1 MLLQPHMKPVSCQC
15 ACNMY
20 QSMCDG
26 TTIQTSGG
34 TCLGGCSTLL
44 TIRKSCQHVPGT
56 NARHKT
62 LNQHGAVQLALEA
75 LESGLSPQAASM
87 VSELVASQQGRP
99 PPGRRRAFVPS
110 PAQLK
115 ALPLQY
121 GQNTID
127 FTFAG
132 QRLRA
137 YIHYFNWNSRYI
149 SKAPHTINHAKTSIT
164 AQFFCVTDMFNMT
177 ALPHESLTLT
187 RPLHLSATLHLPHLH
202 FFLSRSSIC

>member
-1 MLLQPHMKPVSCQC
+1 MRGIPSGSQHAKQTRAFQQGQLLPSCAVRAVMPILARQH
-15 ACNMY
+15 NTKNSEID
-20 QSMCDG
+20 QS
-26 TTIQTSGG
+26 
-34 TCLGGCSTLL
+34 
-44 TIRKSCQHVPGT
+44 V
-56 NARHKT
+56 
-62 LNQHGAVQLALEA
+62 VQLALEA
-75 LESGLSPQAASM
+75 LGSELSPQAASM

-137 YIHYFNWNSRYI
+137 YIHFFNWNSR
-149 SKAPHTINHAKTSIT
+149 
-164 AQFFCVTDMFNMT
+164 
-177 ALPHESLTLT
+177 
-187 RPLHLSATLHLPHLH
+187 
-202 FFLSRSSIC
+202 

>member
-1 MLLQPHMKPVSCQC
+1 M
-15 ACNMY
+15 A
-20 QSMCDG
+20 
-26 TTIQTSGG
+26 
-34 TCLGGCSTLL
+34 GCSTLL
-44 TIRKSCQHVPGT
+44 TIQKSCHHASGT
-56 NARHKT
+56 SARRKT
-62 LNQHGAVQLALEA
+62 WNQCCAVQLALEA

-149 SKAPHTINHAKTSIT
+149 SKAPHTVDHAKTSIR
-164 AQFFCVTDMFNMT
+164 AQFHPFDRYV
-177 ALPHESLTLT
+177 
-187 RPLHLSATLHLPHLH
+187 
-202 FFLSRSSIC
+202 

>member
-1 MLLQPHMKPVSCQC
+1 
-15 ACNMY
+15 
-20 QSMCDG
+20 
-26 TTIQTSGG
+26 
-34 TCLGGCSTLL
+34 
-44 TIRKSCQHVPGT
+44 
-56 NARHKT
+56 
-62 LNQHGAVQLALEA
+62 
-75 LESGLSPQAASM
+75 M

-149 SKAPHTINHAKTSIT
+149 TKAPHTINHEDK
-164 AQFFCVTDMFNMT
+164 
-177 ALPHESLTLT
+177 H
-187 RPLHLSATLHLPHLH
+187 HSANLLCDRYVQHD
-202 FFLSRSSIC
+202 SCAS

>member
-1 MLLQPHMKPVSCQC
+1 
-15 ACNMY
+15 
-20 QSMCDG
+20 
-26 TTIQTSGG
+26 
-34 TCLGGCSTLL
+34 
-44 TIRKSCQHVPGT
+44 
-56 NARHKT
+56 
-62 LNQHGAVQLALEA
+62 VQLALEA

-87 VSELVASQQGRP
+87 VSELVASQHGRP

-149 SKAPHTINHAKTSIT
+149 TKAPHTINHAKTSIT
-164 AQFFCVTDMFNMT
+164 AQIFCVTDMSNMT
-177 ALPHESLTLT
+177 AVPRESLILT
-187 RPLHLSATLHLPHLH
+187 RPSSLFCHPAFAALSLPHVKVKHVLTSLISPSLCH
-202 FFLSRSSIC
+202 AGL

>member
-1 MLLQPHMKPVSCQC
+1 MPILALQHNTKNSETD
-15 ACNMY
+15 
-20 QSMCDG
+20 QS
-26 TTIQTSGG
+26 
-34 TCLGGCSTLL
+34 
-44 TIRKSCQHVPGT
+44 V
-56 NARHKT
+56 
-62 LNQHGAVQLALEA
+62 VQLALEA
-75 LESGLSPQAASM
+75 LGSELSPQAASM

-137 YIHYFNWNSRYI
+137 YIHFFNWNSR
-149 SKAPHTINHAKTSIT
+149 
-164 AQFFCVTDMFNMT
+164 
-177 ALPHESLTLT
+177 
-187 RPLHLSATLHLPHLH
+187 
-202 FFLSRSSIC
+202 

>member
-1 MLLQPHMKPVSCQC
+1 MFGKVVETPRSLKVRSTCIRHKN
-15 ACNMY
+15 AC
-20 QSMCDG
+20 
-26 TTIQTSGG
+26 
-34 TCLGGCSTLL
+34 
-44 TIRKSCQHVPGT
+44 
-56 NARHKT
+56 HKT
-62 LNQHGAVQLALEA
+62 LKQHCAVQLALEA

-137 YIHYFNWNSRYI
+137 YIHYFNWNSRYV
-149 SKAPHTINHAKTSIT
+149 SKAPHNVDHAKTSIT
-164 AQFFCVTDMFNMT
+164 AQFDGHVRHDQLCLVK
-177 ALPHESLTLT
+177 
-187 RPLHLSATLHLPHLH
+187 
-202 FFLSRSSIC
+202 I

>member
-1 MLLQPHMKPVSCQC
+1 M
-15 ACNMY
+15 
-20 QSMCDG
+20 
-26 TTIQTSGG
+26 
-34 TCLGGCSTLL
+34 
-44 TIRKSCQHVPGT
+44 
-56 NARHKT
+56 
-62 LNQHGAVQLALEA
+62 QLALEA
-75 LESGLSPQAASM
+75 LGSELSPQAASM

-137 YIHYFNWNSRYI
+137 YIHYFNWNSRYG
-149 SKAPHTINHAKTSIT
+149 A
-164 AQFFCVTDMFNMT
+164 D
-177 ALPHESLTLT
+177 ALE
-187 RPLHLSATLHLPHLH
+187 AHLH
-202 FFLSRSSIC
+202 ARAT

>member
-1 MLLQPHMKPVSCQC
+1 MSGSHVSGTI
-15 ACNMY
+15 AC
-20 QSMCDG
+20 
-26 TTIQTSGG
+26 
-34 TCLGGCSTLL
+34 
-44 TIRKSCQHVPGT
+44 
-56 NARHKT
+56 HKT
-62 LNQHGAVQLALEA
+62 LNQLYSVQLALEA

-87 VSELVASQQGRP
+87 VSELVASQEGRP

-137 YIHYFNWNSRYI
+137 YIHFFNWNSRYI
-149 SKAPHTINHAKTSIT
+149 SKAPHTVDHAKTSST
-164 AQFFCVTDMFNMT
+164 AQLVFVRQMC
-177 ALPHESLTLT
+177 LT
-187 RPLHLSATLHLPHLH
+187 RQVC
-202 FFLSRSSIC
+202 FVKV

>member
-1 MLLQPHMKPVSCQC
+1 MFGRLLDTPHKSKAMSTFVS
-15 ACNMY
+15 
-20 QSMCDG
+20 
-26 TTIQTSGG
+26 
-34 TCLGGCSTLL
+34 
-44 TIRKSCQHVPGT
+44 
-56 NARHKT
+56 HKT
-62 LNQHGAVQLALEA
+62 KKSLNQHCAVQLALEA

-149 SKAPHTINHAKTSIT
+149 NKAPRTIDDAKTS
-164 AQFFCVTDMFNMT
+164 V
-177 ALPHESLTLT
+177 
-187 RPLHLSATLHLPHLH
+187 
-202 FFLSRSSIC
+202 FFLFDRYV